1 MGYVRRTQASGRGSY
16 QTRRSTRRR
25 RTSVVA
31 KTYRRRSARAQASQ
45 IRSVARMAIRNS
57 RVMNSMKQYLDYELQ
72 GVSSTDWIAG
82 SWVVWSLIDPI
93 SWKPTMRQNT
103 QGDSC
108 QNAYVRSM
116 FLQYTVALRNLL
128 RSSAIT
134 VYLVTMRSAANDFTP
149 SASTMINGQH
159 YDTCGLGAMPRLNSN
174 VFKVKYAK
182 TFNLMSNAYN
192 AVSLTASATDVAGEP
207 ETTYRRITQDI
218 KLGMNL
224 RSRAVRVPPATES
237 GPWSTMTD
245 EAILPS
251 QRMYLMM
258 FQSSSDQTNAPG
270 AFWHALFNVQTSN

>member
-1 MGYVRRTQASGRGSY
+1 MPYVKRTQTSGRGSY
-16 QTRRSTRRR
+16 STRIRKRR
-25 RTSVVA
+25 RTTGTIA
-31 KTYRRRSARAQASQ
+31 RTYRARSSRAQARQ

-57 RVMNSMKQYLDYELQ
+57 RIMNRSKQYLDYELQ
-72 GVSSTDWIAG
+72 ATSSGDWTSG
-82 SWVVWSLIDPI
+82 TWQVWSLIDPI

-103 QGDSC
+103 AADSA
-108 QNAYVRSM
+108 QSAYVRSA

-128 RSSAIT
+128 RSTAVT

-149 SASTMINGQH
+149 SSSTLINGQH
-159 YDTCGLGAMPRLNSN
+159 YDNCGQGAMPRLNAN

-182 TFNLMSNAYN
+182 TFNLMSNTFN
-192 AVSLTASATDVAGEP
+192 GVSLTASATDVAGDP
-207 ETTYRRITQDI
+207 ETTYRRFTQNI
-218 KLGMNL
+218 HLGMNL

-258 FQSSSDQTNAPG
+258 FHNSGDQQNTPG
-270 AFWHALFNVQTSN
+270 AFWHMLYNVQTMN